1 MPDSWVKVVQFFI
14 FEKTFAK
21 GMREPGELTFEFIF
35 ARYIE
40 STALKPTANYSRKP
54 ARHQKFGSQVFLL
67 YLMFILWY

>member
-1 MPDSWVKVVQFFI
+1 MQLFI

-21 GMREPGELTFEFIF
+21 GMREPGELTFELIF

-54 ARHQKFGSQVFLL
+54 AGHQKFGSQVLLL
-67 YLMFILWY
+67 YLMILIR